1 MTLDRDTLAA
11 EHVLG
16 LLEGDE
22 RRDAERLAQ
31 SDPAFQAAIARW
43 QTHFAEL
50 DRSAAPVTADEGL
63 WRRIEAALP
72 AQEPVVQ
79 VSNATPVLVPN
90 PLSAFRALWRSL
102 SFWRIA
108 GLAGAFAS
116 LLLAAGLG
124 VTANRAA
131 RQPVLIAVL
140 LTDQNHPAAVVNA
153 FANGQAELVP
163 LAGLNIPRGRA
174 LEVWAIPGQNRSPVS
189 VGVVT
194 EPRSLRLNLE
204 RLGQLR
210 PDQLVAISVEPPTG
224 SPTGQPTGP
233 VILKGSTATAL

>member
-1 MTLDRDTLAA
+1 MTLDRDTFAA

-16 LLEGDE
+16 MLDGDE
-22 RRDAERLAQ
+22 RREAERLAE

-43 QTHFAEL
+43 QARFAEL
-50 DRSAAPVTADEGL
+50 DRSAAPVAADEAL
-63 WRRIEAALP
+63 WRRIEATLP
-72 AQEPVVQ
+72 AQATAVR
-79 VSNATPVLVPN
+79 VSDPTPVLVPG

-102 SFWRIA
+102 PFWRVA

-140 LTDQNHPAAVVNA
+140 LTDQSHPAAVVNA

-163 LAGLNIPRGRA
+163 LAGLDIPRGRA
-174 LEVWAIPGQNRSPVS
+174 LEVWAIPGQNQPPVS